1 MTRLKDVASWKADE
15 MELKVEEEEEG
26 KEVDE
31 EEQEPE
37 EPDMSND
44 HGDRKKNQHWLS
56 LHIALTPP
64 LIWIPIHD
72 GRYFFTNYVADDVF
86 WHYSW

>member
-1 MTRLKDVASWKADE
+1 

-64 LIWIPIHD
+64 LI
-72 GRYFFTNYVADDVF
+72 
-86 WHYSW
+86 